1 MTSSERTWDARAI
14 LHIDMDAFF
23 ASVEQLDH
31 PHWRGKPVIVGGSPT
46 GRGVVS
52 TASYEARRFGIH
64 SAMPAAQAARRCP
77 DAIWAPPRFERYS
90 ELADVVCAIFAECT
104 PYVERVSI
112 DEAYLDV
119 TPTAHNP
126 TDPVTMARDIQHR
139 VDALGL
145 SCSIGVAT
153 TKTVAKIASD
163 HEKPHGIT
171 VVPPGLEAEFL
182 APLPA
187 TAIPGVG
194 AATAAR
200 LRDVGIRTI
209 GDLAALDEASARQ
222 LLGNYGPELI
232 ARAVGHDDR
241 PVTEER
247 TVKSVSNEHTF
258 PSDVRERDAV
268 EAALRSLVER
278 VARRLRRKQLTARTL
293 TIKLR
298 YADFTTKTASRTLPV
313 ASNLDETLLAVALEL
328 LRETWSPGAGLRLL
342 GFGASGFGERA
353 EQLDLLSAEAPV
365 GDARARALVESI
377 DAVKAKFGDRAIG
390 FGHIVTGDSDSVEE

>member
-1 MTSSERTWDARAI
+1 MTSNAPTWDARAI

-31 PHWRGKPVIVGGSPT
+31 PQWRGKPVIVGGSPT

-77 DAIWAPPRFERYS
+77 DAIWAPPRFDRYS
-90 ELADVVCAIFAECT
+90 ELADAVCAIFAEYT
-104 PYVERVSI
+104 PHVERVSI

-126 TDPVTMARDIQHR
+126 TDPVTIAQDIQTR

-153 TKTVAKIASD
+153 TTTVAKIASD

-200 LRDVGIRTI
+200 LGDVGIRTI

-232 ARAVGHDDR
+232 ARAVGRDDR
-241 PVTEER
+241 PLAEER
-247 TVKSVSNEHTF
+247 SVKSVSNEHTF
-258 PSDVRERDAV
+258 AHDVRERAEV
-268 EAALRSLVER
+268 ETALRSIVER
-278 VARRLRRKQLTARTL
+278 VARRLRRKQLRARTL

-298 YADFTTKTASRTLPV
+298 YADFTTRTASRTIPV
-313 ASNLDETLLAVALEL
+313 ASDLDETLLAVALEL
-328 LRETWSPGAGLRLL
+328 LSETWTPGAGLRLL
-342 GFGASGFGERA
+342 GFGASGFTERA
-353 EQLDLLSAEAPV
+353 EQLDLLTADAPAS
-365 GDARARALVESI
+365 DKRARALAKSI
-377 DAVKAKFGDRAIG
+377 DAVKAKFGDRAID
-390 FGHIVTGDSDSVEE
+390 FGHVATGDSDSVEE